1 MGLGDY
7 IWAAR
12 VNEFFEAVCENI
24 YYSDDVYEKKSKK
37 ALNKGYLIDR
47 IKAVGET
54 VDETL
59 SYYKLRDYIIDNE
72 QLFSK
77 LYEAEFSGKKIFW

>member
-1 MGLGDY
+1 MRLGDY
-7 IWAAR
+7 IWTAR
-12 VNEFFEAVCENI
+12 VNEFFDAVCYDI
-24 YYSDDVYEKKSKK
+24 FYDDDNDTKTSKK

-59 SYYKLRDYIIDNE
+59 SYYELRDYIIDNE

-77 LYEAEFSGKKIFW
+77 LYEAEFPGKKIFW